1 MTHMDRESELKLVA
15 GLRENDAAAFDA
27 VYDTFHGALFNF
39 LARLTRRR
47 EVAEDLVE
55 ETWLRVVRHAP
66 RLRPDTE
73 LKPWLFTIAH
83 NLSVSY
89 RRSRLLE
96 DSQRHG
102 FIGLWPCGT
111 PPPSPFEKTSASETE
126 RRLES
131 ALAALPVAYRE
142 ALLLIAIGQLSSA
155 EAAHVCGVS
164 AETMRQRVRR
174 ARLLLAGELEERGLP
189 RFAALQA
196 VKS

>member
-15 GLRENDAAAFDA
+15 GLRESDTAAFDA
-27 VYDTFHGALFNF
+27 VYDTFHGVLFNF
-39 LARLTRRR
+39 LARLARRR
-47 EVAEDLVE
+47 DVAEDLAE

-66 RLRPDTE
+66 TLRPDTQ

-83 NLSVSY
+83 NLYISY

-96 DSQRHG
+96 DSQRNG

-111 PPPSPFEKTSASETE
+111 PRPSPFDETSAVETE

-142 ALLLIAIGQLSSA
+142 ALLLVAIGELSSG
-155 EAAHVCGVS
+155 EAAQVCGVS

-174 ARLLLAGELEERGLP
+174 ARVLLAGALEERGMP
-189 RFAALQA
+189 RFAALQP